1 MRLSTQK
8 AQDKWTSVDADIM
21 WFRDPFSKFDKDADF
36 QIACVNE
43 QDVFNKIKFNPFIE
57 NVGLRI
63 RFLDTGYFGGFCQAS
78 KDLNK
83 VCTMHANCC
92 VGLENKV
99 HDLGIMLG
107 DWRKYKESPANQMTR
122 GSAGS
127 WTVPQLCRWYNQES
141 ADRVKGGLISF
152 DFRFCCRISNLL
164 FFIFGNFH
172 PTVLATTTGFD
183 D

>member
-36 QIACVNE
+36 QIACDYFNGNPSDFRNLPNGGFKYVKSNNKTIQFYKFWYESRLTYSGVNE
-43 QDVFNKIKFNPFIE
+43 QD
-57 NVGLRI
+57 
-63 RFLDTGYFGGFCQAS
+63 AS

-122 GSAGS
+122 GSTGS
-127 WTVPQLCRWYNQES
+127 WTVPQLCRGS
-141 ADRVKGGLISF
+141 FHRPRVAKKKDGQGRKS
-152 DFRFCCRISNLL
+152 
-164 FFIFGNFH
+164 
-172 PTVLATTTGFD
+172 
-183 D
+183 